1 MRFILIFILFISGTA
16 VFGQTSK
23 TAILSGFWIE
33 GLLTWGLLNGAPD
46 ASDIAVIPSNR
57 TITVTGNQSCLD
69 LVINDGGEIIINS
82 GATLTI
88 VRELKYNGTIQN
100 NGTLIINPG
109 GKITKNKSP
118 SFIVN
123 GKFVTTSLFILGEEE
138 APEQTE

>member
-1 MRFILIFILFISGTA
+1 MRALLIFILLANGTA

-23 TAILSGFWIE
+23 TAIFSSLWIE

-46 ASDIAVIPSNR
+46 ASDIAIIPNNR

-69 LVINDGGEIIINS
+69 LVINDGGEIVINS

-109 GKITKNKSP
+109 GKITKNNGST
-118 SFIVN
+118 FIAN
-123 GKFVTTSLFILGEEE
+123 GKFVTTSLFILGDEEIPIQ
-138 APEQTE
+138 AQ